1 MLQKRPRVLV
11 GMSGGVDSSVA
22 AALLLEQ
29 GYEVIGVTIKT
40 YNYEEVGGNSGN
52 ESSCC
57 SLEGI
62 NDARRV
68 CLQLG
73 IPHLVVDLTE
83 PFRQQIIEDFVA
95 EYFRGRTPN
104 PCVRCNRAIKWGQ
117 LLRKADA
124 LGAEYIA
131 TGHYARVLYDAE
143 RRRYRLLRGY
153 DRHKDQSY
161 ALWMLPQEFLARTL
175 FPLGELT
182 KEQVRQEAERLGLPI
197 ARKAESFELCF
208 VPDNDYRRFLR
219 EYAPELTE
227 QLRGGPIL
235 RDGRPVGQHEGY
247 PFYTIGQRRG
257 LKISAPEP
265 LYVLDILPQ
274 ENALVVGPEQKLYHQ
289 GLIAREV
296 NFIAFDELPPE
307 GIRCTARIRYKDEG
321 AAATAW
327 QDAEGRLWVRFNT
340 PRRAITPGQ
349 SVVLYEG
356 EELLGGAVIEAWCDA
371 FPEAFPTAE
380 AAPDSVPFGA
390 HS

>member
-1 MLQKRPRVLV
+1 
-11 GMSGGVDSSVA
+11 MSGGVDSSVA

-40 YNYEEVGGNSGN
+40 YAYEEVGGNVGN

-68 CLQLG
+68 CLLLG
-73 IPHLVVDLTE
+73 IPYLVVDFTE
-83 PFRQQIIEDFVA
+83 PFRQQIIEGFVE

-104 PCVRCNRAIKWGQ
+104 PCVRCNRTIKWGE

-131 TGHYARVLYDAE
+131 TGHYARLFYDAD
-143 RRRYRLLRGY
+143 RGRYRLLRGR
-153 DRHKDQSY
+153 DTRKDQSY
-161 ALWMLPQEFLARTL
+161 ALWMLPQEFMAHTL

-182 KEQVRQEAERLGLPI
+182 KEQVRQEAQRLGLPI
-197 ARKAESFELCF
+197 AQKAESFELCF

-219 EYAPELTE
+219 QYAPERSE
-227 QLRGGPIL
+227 SLRGGIIL
-235 RDGRPVGQHEGY
+235 RDGRPVGRHEGY

-257 LKISAPEP
+257 LGISAPEP

-274 ENALVVGPEQKLYHQ
+274 DNVLVVGPESQLYHQ
-289 GLIAREV
+289 GLVAREV
-296 NFIAFDELPPE
+296 NLVAFETLPSG
-307 GIRCTARIRYKDEG
+307 GIRCTAKIRYKDEG
-321 AAATAW
+321 GMATAW
-327 QDAEGRLWVRFNT
+327 QDTEGRLWVRFDT

-349 SVVLYEG
+349 SVVLYDG
-356 EELLGGAVIEAWCDA
+356 QELLGGGVIEAWRDE
-371 FPEAFPTAE
+371 FPEAFPVMYDVQDTVP
-380 AAPDSVPFGA
+380 AASY
-390 HS
+390 S

>member
-1 MLQKRPRVLV
+1 MRRKRTRVLV

-40 YNYEEVGGNSGN
+40 YNYEEVGGNVGN

-68 CLQLG
+68 CLLLG
-73 IPHLVVDLTE
+73 IPHLVVDFTE
-83 PFRQQIIEDFVA
+83 PFRQQIIEGFVE

-104 PCVRCNRAIKWGQ
+104 PCVRCNRAIKWAE

-131 TGHYARVLYDAE
+131 TGHYARLFYDAD
-143 RRRYRLLRGY
+143 RGRYRLLCGR
-153 DRHKDQSY
+153 DTRKDQSY

-182 KEQVRQEAERLGLPI
+182 KEQVRQEAQRRGLPI
-197 ARKAESFELCF
+197 AQKAESFELCF

-219 EYAPELTE
+219 QYAPERSE
-227 QLRGGPIL
+227 RLRGGIIL
-235 RDGRPVGQHEGY
+235 RDGRPVGRHEGY

-257 LKISAPEP
+257 LGISAPEP

-274 ENALVVGPEQKLYHQ
+274 DNVLVVGPESQLYHQ
-289 GLIAREV
+289 GLVAREV
-296 NFIAFDELPPE
+296 NLVAVEALPPE
-307 GIRCTARIRYKDEG
+307 GIRCTAKIRYKDEG
-321 AAATAW
+321 GMATAW
-327 QDAEGRLWVRFNT
+327 QDTEGRLWVRFDT

-349 SVVLYEG
+349 SVVLYDG
-356 EELLGGAVIEAWCDA
+356 QELLGGGVIEAWCDE
-371 FPEAFPTAE
+371 FPEAFPAVHNAQDTVP
-380 AAPDSVPFGA
+380 AAGYS
-390 HS
+390 